1 MPWNRSRLENPNEKD
16 LRRHSALNP
25 SPPVVPFSAVDYGLQ
40 TQSMRSFDAP
50 RRFPDSVVSLSA
62 VNDAA
67 VTERAGSPAVPAR
80 APKHRPFSMLKFRHA
95 SDSQLSKTAK
105 EQADSEAPPIPSF
118 STPAII
124 TTAPTQ
130 DNLEIPRRKQA
141 FTLPRRLKSPLVP
154 NSGRSFA
161 FKPSRTSLSR
171 ETNSDGD
178 PKRPQISPV
187 VKDESG
193 THRAVTSPPAY
204 GDESSSALALP
215 ISRLSDSSRSD
226 GSSGDHGVFAT
237 TTTTHTVSTTTTF
250 FRLPRR
256 KKDRGPLFPLPPRVT
271 TSDLSA
277 ASTPRLST
285 SGRLSESSIR
295 HSFSTATE
303 VPDMPGPSNRQKG
316 QPSPTHTALA
326 ATSLTFAAPGST
338 FLRSDSLASHRSE
351 RSSNTT
357 GRPAGLQV
365 RGRSSTMS
373 SLTRAM
379 EDDGLPTPPI
389 PQSTRTS
396 TSTTGRTSLGGMF
409 NWSRLR
415 QSSEPMFGRSG
426 LNTSGTPGTPGSTGS
441 KQNSFSLSREPPV
454 VIPERQE
461 GDTPAKYLARL
472 EEVVNRGAIAA
483 LLSKSGDEFSR
494 NVLRSYMRRFKF
506 FEDPLDMAVR
516 KMLMQVE
523 LPKETQHIDRTL
535 QSFADRYHECN
546 PGIFLSP
553 DEAYFIAFSI
563 LILHT
568 DVFNKNNK
576 HKMQKGDYTK
586 NTRGQGVPQEI
597 LECFYDNIAYTP
609 FIHVED
615 DVEITGDK
623 ILAAKSRNSGYKGP
637 GKSSLKKSGTG
648 PVDPYAL
655 ILDGKLDTLR
665 PSLDDVLE
673 MQDPF
678 NYLGSG
684 ASMDLAELQRTFYK
698 TGVIQILSTRSRP
711 EAFMTQATITNPLEA
726 QVGVVDMKVTKV
738 GILWRKDT
746 KKKKAR
752 SPWQEWGAILTG
764 SQLYFFRNTSWIKS
778 LISQHDIHHRHGRSG
793 TPVVFK
799 PPLEQFK
806 PDFLLSTE
814 DVVALVD
821 ADYKKHKHAFVFT
834 RQNVFQEVLLADS
847 DADMN
852 DWLAKLNYAAAFRT
866 AGVRMRGVVGGLS
879 EGIQRS
885 DSQTQNRVP
894 SSHTINEPGGEV
906 EGRKGRLNDELA
918 QQVMVARRQIMGQ
931 KILEAN
937 EKLAAAEKQL
947 DGQLRNARHLQILAP
962 IQLRT
967 REDVVTAALRLA
979 ANIRW
984 ARMESWRI
992 RCHRDILLMDL
1003 EEDVGL
1009 SSGGEAKVVEVS
1021 QNATLS
1027 PSSSKAQNKAG
1038 FGRLNSKSSTTPQ
1051 STSRNSRPGSQP
1063 SGGRLFSM
1071 EDIFRS
1077 PTRLLSQHKA
1087 QGSWELPQLAF
1098 DRKAS
1103 LSASRHTTSS
1113 GNPGIASEPEAPE
1126 PSHAPIA
1133 ETAVVEKASAE
1144 RTTPA
1149 ERDDHAEHDLLVEA
1163 GLVSPE
1169 STTSDANNTL
1179 ELPSEDDKT
1188 KGQDMD
1194 GSDSLRKVRHSLHRK
1209 LQSAH
1214 VPSHHRSRKGKD
1226 SSSSVAI
1233 TEDNCSTAESEG
1245 LSRGTGTFT
1254 VHGKKA
1260 SVITFG
1266 SEWQNVPPE
1275 ERLKLRK
1282 QAHMDESRLSVPAS
1296 PEDDRASV
1304 TSGRSP
1310 EIRPISARSNSTATT
1325 RSLGDIISS
1334 DSHLPERRAS
1344 LTVA

>member
-1 MPWNRSRLENPNEKD
+1 MPWNRSRLEKPSEKD
-16 LRRHSALNP
+16 LRRRSALDP

-40 TQSMRSFDAP
+40 TQSKHPFDAP
-50 RRFPDSVVSLSA
+50 RPFRDSVVSLSA
-62 VNDAA
+62 VNDAS
-67 VTERAGSPAVPAR
+67 VTERAGSPPVPAR
-80 APKHRPFSMLKFRHA
+80 TPKHRPFSMLKFRHA

-105 EQADSEAPPIPSF
+105 EQAGSEAPPVPSF

-130 DNLEIPRRKQA
+130 DNLEEPRRKQA
-141 FTLPRRLKSPLVP
+141 YTLPRRLKSPQVP
-154 NSGRSFA
+154 ISGRGFA
-161 FKPSRTSLSR
+161 FRPSRTSFSG
-171 ETNSDGD
+171 EPTSSED

-187 VKDESG
+187 VKGGSG
-193 THRAVTSPPAY
+193 TSRATTAPPAY
-204 GDESSSALALP
+204 GDESNSALALP
-215 ISRLSDSSRSD
+215 LSRLSDSSRSD
-226 GSSGDHGVFAT
+226 GSLGDHGVFAT

-285 SGRLSESSIR
+285 GGRPSELPIR
-295 HSFSTATE
+295 LSFSTATE
-303 VPDMPGPSNRQKG
+303 TPDMPSLFNRPKG
-316 QPSPTHTALA
+316 QSSPTHTALA
-326 ATSLTFAAPGST
+326 ATSLTFAAPGSNL
-338 FLRSDSLASHRSE
+338 LRNDSSASRRSA
-351 RSSNTT
+351 RSSTTT
-357 GRPAGLQV
+357 GRPSGLQM

-373 SLTRAM
+373 SLRRAV

-396 TSTTGRTSLGGMF
+396 TSTSGRTSLGGIF
-409 NWSRLR
+409 NLSRLR

-426 LNTSGTPGTPGSTGS
+426 LNTSGTPETPGSTGS

-483 LLSKSGDEFSR
+483 LLSKSDDEFSR

-516 KMLMQVE
+516 KMLMHVE

-576 HKMQKGDYTK
+576 HKMQKSDYTK

-615 DVEITGDK
+615 DVELTGDK
-623 ILAAKSRNSGYKGP
+623 ILAAKSRNSGFKGP

-655 ILDGKLDTLR
+655 ILDGKLDTIR
-665 PSLDDVLE
+665 PSLDDILE

-678 NYLGSG
+678 NYLCSG
-684 ASMDLAELQRTFYK
+684 VSINLAELQRTFYK
-698 TGVIQILSTRSRP
+698 TGVIQIVSSRSRP

-778 LISQHDIHHRHGRSG
+778 LISQHDAHHKQGRSG

-821 ADYKKHKHAFVFT
+821 SNYKKHKHAFVFT

-879 EGIQRS
+879 EGIRRS

-894 SSHTINEPGGEV
+894 SSHSINGPIGEI
-906 EGRKGRLNDELA
+906 EIRKGRLDDELA
-918 QQVMVARRQIMGQ
+918 QQVMVARQQIMGQ
-931 KILEAN
+931 KISEAN

-947 DGQLRNARHLQILAP
+947 DGQLRNARHLQLLAP

-979 ANIRW
+979 ANVRW

-992 RCHRDILLMDL
+992 RCHRDILSMDL

-1009 SSGGEAKVVEVS
+1009 SSGGEAKPVEVTH
-1021 QNATLS
+1021 NITLS
-1027 PSSSKAQNKAG
+1027 PSSSKTQNRAG
-1038 FGRLNSKSSTTPQ
+1038 FNRLSSKSSTTAQ
-1051 STSRNSRPGSQP
+1051 NISRNSRPGTQP

-1098 DRKAS
+1098 DRKTS

-1113 GNPGIASEPEAPE
+1113 GNPGMASDLEPSE
-1126 PSHAPIA
+1126 PSHGPIL
-1133 ETAVVEKASAE
+1133 ENAVAEKASAE
-1144 RTTPA
+1144 KITPA
-1149 ERDDHAEHDLLVEA
+1149 EREDHAEHSLLVEV

-1169 STTSDANNTL
+1169 STTSDVNNTL

-1188 KGQDMD
+1188 KGQETD
-1194 GSDSLRKVRHSLHRK
+1194 GNDNLTKVRHSLQRK

-1214 VPSHHRSRKGKD
+1214 VPNHHRSRKGKD
-1226 SSSSVAI
+1226 SSSSVAV
-1233 TEDNCSTAESEG
+1233 TEDNSSAAESEG
-1245 LSRGTGTFT
+1245 LSRGIGTFT

-1282 QAHMDESRLSVPAS
+1282 QVHVEESRLSVPMSA
-1296 PEDDRASV
+1296 EDDGISV

-1310 EIRPISARSNSTATT
+1310 EIRPLSARSTSTATT
-1325 RSLGDIISS
+1325 RSLGDIMSS